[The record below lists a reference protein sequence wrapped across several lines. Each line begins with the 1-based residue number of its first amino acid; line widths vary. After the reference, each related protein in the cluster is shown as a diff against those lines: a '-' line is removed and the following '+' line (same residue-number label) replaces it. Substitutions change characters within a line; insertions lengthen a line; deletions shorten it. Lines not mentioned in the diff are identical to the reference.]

1 MTTRLVS
8 LLVLL
13 LPWVAFATNTLNFDG
28 SDDYVQTPLTATLI
42 GSTFTIEAWVNA
54 SDLNDR
60 PIVST
65 LTTSGNTGMELHLAA
80 NGSLSLTVRNSNNSW
95 SDFNTQA
102 AWISGNTWVHVAAT
116 FDGTAVALYVNGYS
130 CSVTGTMS
138 GSFVAGTEL
147 LEIGRRV
154 SGDTKYKGDISEV
167 QLWNVVRSQ
176 AEIQADLKSYATS
189 QTNQLA
195 YYKMDQGMAGG
206 DNAGITTSTDLV
218 NSANNGTLN
227 NFALSGTG
235 SNWVLGR
242 AVSQVSAPPSGT
254 GSSADPYQIDSLP
267 NLLWL
272 STNNTV
278 WSAGN
283 EFRLMKDIDA
293 SDTKNW
299 NSDSGFSPIGDNA
312 YSFDGIFH
320 GNGKVISGLTIH
332 RPGSDSLGFF
342 GRVGATGAVDSLGLQ
357 GSTVLGR
364 TTMGALFGSNQG
376 TITHSFVTSSAVT
389 SADSVQLNIGLF
401 GGRNTGSIS
410 NSYASGV
417 VSATGLKSGI
427 QAVAG
432 GFLANNSGTVSK
444 CYTMGSVTASSIGS
458 NADAGGIAAFNS
470 GVISLCFSMDTLT
483 ATASTS
489 FAIAGGI
496 TAWNSSNGKISNSYA
511 TGPIHTNGE
520 SNAAGGIA
528 GITQSTSSID
538 SSYAVGLLTSS
549 GSTNYIGGLTGYSMG
564 GTLNAVYWDTQTTG
578 QKNGFGMGTD
588 PSTGGLSTAEMM
600 TSASFSN
607 LDLTNIWMI
616 YESHTYPLLREFMT
630 PTIITAID
638 TTKIYDGN
646 AFADG
651 NGVHGSIAAM
661 DSLIKGTPNYSGSSQ
676 GATDAGD
683 YTISVDGLW
692 STQLGYLI
700 TDYADGVLHITARP
714 ITISGV
720 TASDKVYDGTTD
732 ATLSGGVFV
741 DTIVGDALTLV
752 KGTGAFGN
760 KNAGTSKS
768 VTASGYSIE
777 GADATNYTLS
787 AQPTGLTADITPYP
801 ITVTADTMSKTIGDT
816 DPVFTYTATS
826 LFDDDSFTGVLTRE
840 TGDTAGTY
848 SILQGTLSAGKNYKI
863 TYVGADFEITEPPTI
878 INPIAAP
885 AYTGRVQTTIFNLQG
900 QLVWSGILNVTEGR
914 FTLPE
919 SIGAGRW
926 VVKMRMGHSTKIL
939 NQLVQ

>member
-1 MTTRLVS
+1 MTSKSVS
-8 LLVLL
+8 LLVLFL
-13 LPWVAFATNTLNFDG
+13 SFIANADNATPQGVA
-28 SDDYVQTPLTATLI
+28 P
-42 GSTFTIEAWVNA
+42 
-54 SDLNDR
+54 
-60 PIVST
+60 
-65 LTTSGNTGMELHLAA
+65 SG
-80 NGSLSLTVRNSNNSW
+80 
-95 SDFNTQA
+95 
-102 AWISGNTWVHVAAT
+102 
-116 FDGTAVALYVNGYS
+116 
-130 CSVTGTMS
+130 
-138 GSFVAGTEL
+138 AGT
-147 LEIGRRV
+147 
-154 SGDTKYKGDISEV
+154 
-167 QLWNVVRSQ
+167 N
-176 AEIQADLKSYATS
+176 
-189 QTNQLA
+189 
-195 YYKMDQGMAGG
+195 
-206 DNAGITTSTDLV
+206 
-218 NSANNGTLN
+218 
-227 NFALSGTG
+227 
-235 SNWVLGR
+235 
-242 AVSQVSAPPSGT
+242 
-254 GSSADPYQIDSLP
+254 ADPYQIDSLP

-299 NSDSGFSPIGDNA
+299 NSDSGFTPIGDKTT
-312 YSFDGIFH
+312 SFGGIFH
-320 GNGKVISGLTIH
+320 GNGKVITGLTIN
-332 RPGSDSLGFF
+332 RPGMDSLGFF
-342 GRVGATGAVDSLGLQ
+342 GRIDTTGTVDSLRLQ
-357 GSTVLGR
+357 GANVLGR
-364 TTMGALFGSNQG
+364 TYLGTLFGSNRG

-389 SADSVQLNIGLF
+389 SADSVQISIGVL
-401 GGRNTGSIS
+401 GGYNTGAIS
-410 NSYASGV
+410 NSYASGAA
-417 VSATGLKSGI
+417 SATGLKSGVL
-427 QAVAG
+427 AVAG
-432 GFLANNSGTVSK
+432 GLVAFNSGTISK
-444 CYTMGSVTASSIGS
+444 SYSMGSVTVSAISN
-458 NADAGGIAAFNS
+458 NADVGGMIGFNS
-470 GVISLCFSMDTLT
+470 GVVSHCFSMDTLT
-483 ATASTS
+483 VTASSS

-496 TAWNSSNGKISNSYA
+496 TAWNQANGKISNSYA
-511 TGPIHTNGE
+511 AGPIYTNGE

-578 QKNGFGMGTD
+578 QTNGFGMGSGSQ
-588 PSTGGLSTAEMM
+588 PSGGLSTAAMM

-616 YESHTYPLLREFMT
+616 YEGHTYPLLREFMT

-700 TDYADGVLHITARP
+700 TDYADGVLHITTRP

-720 TASDKVYDGTTD
+720 TANDKVYDGTTD

-752 KGTGAFGN
+752 KGTGFFDN

-801 ITVTADTMSKTIGDT
+801 ITVTANTMSKTIGDT

>member
-1 MTTRLVS
+1 MTSKSVS
-8 LLVLL
+8 LLVLFL
-13 LPWVAFATNTLNFDG
+13 SFIA
-28 SDDYVQTPLTATLI
+28 
-42 GSTFTIEAWVNA
+42 NA
-54 SDLNDR
+54 
-60 PIVST
+60 
-65 LTTSGNTGMELHLAA
+65 
-80 NGSLSLTVRNSNNSW
+80 
-95 SDFNTQA
+95 
-102 AWISGNTWVHVAAT
+102 
-116 FDGTAVALYVNGYS
+116 
-130 CSVTGTMS
+130 
-138 GSFVAGTEL
+138 
-147 LEIGRRV
+147 
-154 SGDTKYKGDISEV
+154 
-167 QLWNVVRSQ
+167 
-176 AEIQADLKSYATS
+176 
-189 QTNQLA
+189 
-195 YYKMDQGMAGG
+195 
-206 DNAGITTSTDLV
+206 DNATPQGV
-218 NSANNGTLN
+218 A
-227 NFALSGTG
+227 
-235 SNWVLGR
+235 
-242 AVSQVSAPPSGT
+242 PSGT
-254 GSSADPYQIDSLP
+254 GTNADPYQIDSLP

-299 NSDSGFSPIGDNA
+299 NSDSGFTPIGDNA
-312 YSFDGIFH
+312 SSFDGIFH
-320 GNGKVISGLTIH
+320 GNGKVITGLTIN
-332 RPGSDSLGFF
+332 RPGMDSLGFF
-342 GRVGATGAVDSLGLQ
+342 GRVGATGTVDSLGLQ
-357 GSTVLGR
+357 GATVLGR
-364 TTMGALFGSNQG
+364 TNIGVLFGFNRG
-376 TITHSFVTSSAVT
+376 TVTYSFVTSSAVT
-389 SADSVQLNIGLF
+389 SADSVQLNIGLL

-410 NSYASGV
+410 NSYTSGTA
-417 VSATGLKSGI
+417 SATGLKSGVLVI
-427 QAVAG
+427 AG
-432 GFLANNSGTVSK
+432 GLVAFNSGTISK
-444 CYTMGSVTASSIGS
+444 SYSMGSVTASSISG
-458 NADAGGIAAFNS
+458 NADAGGMIGFNS
-470 GVISLCFSMDTLT
+470 GVVSHCFSMDTLT
-483 ATASTS
+483 ATAISS

-496 TAWNSSNGKISNSYA
+496 TAWNQANGKISNSYA
-511 TGPIHTNGE
+511 AGPIYTNGPT
-520 SNAAGGIA
+520 NAAGGIA

-538 SSYAVGLLTSS
+538 SSYAVGSLTSS

-564 GTLNAVYWDTQTTG
+564 GTFSAIYWDTQTTG
-578 QKNGFGMGTD
+578 QTNGFGVGSGSQ
-588 PSTGGLSTAEMM
+588 PSGGLSTAAMM

-607 LDLTNIWMI
+607 LDLTNIWFL
-616 YESHTYPLLREFMT
+616 YEGYTYPLLRDFMT

-651 NGVHGSIAAM
+651 NGVHGSIAAK

-676 GATDAGD
+676 GATDVGD

-700 TDYADGVLHITARP
+700 TDYAEGTLHITARP

-752 KGTGAFGN
+752 KGTGIFNN
-760 KNAGTSKS
+760 KNVETSKL

-777 GADATNYTLS
+777 GTDATNYTLS
-787 AQPTGLTADITPYP
+787 AQPTGLTANITPYP
-801 ITVTADTMSKTIGDT
+801 ITVTADTMSKTIGTT

-848 SILQGTLSAGKNYKI
+848 SIFQGTLSAGKNYKI
-863 TYVGADFEITEPPTI
+863 TYVGADFEIIGLPETI
-878 INPIAAP
+878 HPSVTL
-885 AYTGRVQTTIFNLQG
+885 AYTGPAQTTIFNLQG
-900 QLVWSGILNVTEGR
+900 QLVWSGILNVAEGR